1 MATKMRRAP
10 RQSTNLPAWIDVGN
24 DSSLQRCTLVDV
36 SEYGARLTGRDIERV
51 PSEFTLLL
59 SKSGQPRQRC
69 NVVWKLNNEIGVKF
83 VPAL

>member
-24 DSSLQRCTLVDV
+24 DSSPQRCTLVDV
-36 SEYGARLTGRDIERV
+36 SEYGARLAGRDIERV

-59 SKSGQPRQRC
+59 SKTGRPRQRC
-69 NVVWKLNNEIGVKF
+69 SVVWKLNNEIGVKF